1 MSDRKIDNKGS
12 AMVEAAIYFPI
23 ALIIL
28 FMIILLS
35 AIQLGT
41 FRMEVAA
48 KEEDWILANWTEN
61 DIRYYARETSVPAA
75 ESDFGVRELPS
86 AERVRNFFADTVES
100 LSFPGERRVDNMKEA
115 VQSVPSILKTL
126 GFRDTVKILARK
138 TSSYM
143 VNHTRLCRVAEMY
156 KNNNEIFNLLGY
168 SFHSLVDRYP
178 YSEE

>member
-1 MSDRKIDNKGS
+1 MSVGKLDNKGS

-23 ALIIL
+23 AMIIL

-35 AIQLGT
+35 VIRLWAFQ
-41 FRMEVAA
+41 MEATA

-61 DIRYYARETSVPAA
+61 DVRYYARETSVPAA
-75 ESDFGVRELPS
+75 ESYLGVKELPT

-100 LSFPGERRVDNMKEA
+100 LSFPGERRVDRIKEE
-115 VQSVPSILKTL
+115 SLRVPSLLKML
-126 GFRDTVKILARK
+126 GFRDTEKFVARK

-156 KNNNEIFNLLGY
+156 KNSNEIYNLLGY
-168 SFHSLVDRYP
+168 SFQSLVDRYP